1 MKRRSLF
8 IAVIIS
14 ILFLHVSVSD
24 AQETNTLPN
33 GAKYIGE
40 WKDGKPNGHGT
51 LTYQD
56 SFTWCS
62 HVGEFRN
69 GKPNGQGSESY
80 RNGDKYIGEF
90 KDGKRNG
97 QGTYT
102 CQDGTTYVGEWKDDE
117 ANGQGT
123 LTWPEGLKFVGQ
135 FKAYGPTSGHWT
147 RIARSASGSEPI
159 IRQWYGLGA
168 CLSCSTLP
176 KEIPRYNT
184 EGTLTTPTG
193 DKYWNLKAI
202 IYNGQ
207 GTLTLPNGEE
217 FVGEI
222 KSNSPNGTGT
232 MTYLDGRK
240 YVGQFKGGATDG
252 TGKMTYP
259 DGKVEEGLW
268 TQDKF
273 MGASTSP

>member
-1 MKRRSLF
+1 
-8 IAVIIS
+8 
-14 ILFLHVSVSD
+14 
-24 AQETNTLPN
+24 
-33 GAKYIGE
+33 
-40 WKDGKPNGHGT
+40 
-51 LTYQD
+51 
-56 SFTWCS
+56 
-62 HVGEFRN
+62 
-69 GKPNGQGSESY
+69 
-80 RNGDKYIGEF
+80 
-90 KDGKRNG
+90 
-97 QGTYT
+97 
-102 CQDGTTYVGEWKDDE
+102 
-117 ANGQGT
+117 
-123 LTWPEGLKFVGQ
+123 
-135 FKAYGPTSGHWT
+135 
-147 RIARSASGSEPI
+147 
-159 IRQWYGLGA
+159 
-168 CLSCSTLP
+168 
-176 KEIPRYNT
+176 
-184 EGTLTTPTG
+184 LTTPTG